1 MDVSAYCSLYTGGKE
16 AMAGEI
22 GKFNQAA
29 SLAYNAPDAKNKEQ
43 LLCASKSIEKR
54 RQMSLAEVK
63 KEGAKTFKK
72 IRQHAW
78 NIEHN

>member
-16 AMAGEI
+16 AMAGEV

-43 LLCASKSIEKR
+43 LRTLCLQI
-54 RQMSLAEVK
+54 
-63 KEGAKTFKK
+63 
-72 IRQHAW
+72 H
-78 NIEHN
+78 